1 MKNQTKRWAW
11 LLLLLAAAVLFS
23 GCKVEFPQDR
33 PAESSSLSTQSLPQ
47 SAISTLPEESSLPQA
62 PSQPDGDSTSSQPAD
77 GGESDPASSKPSS
90 PQSKAPQQPADGSS
104 AQSQGSS
111 SQGGGEASVPSPG
124 VPQTLTCTL
133 SIRCD
138 NILKHMDLLDPARR
152 EFVPCLRRY
161 LRRPP
166 GDLPGRQRASTTCLK
181 READAAGIPLTK
193 SGNALFKT
201 IYITSIQNLREKDCG
216 ETGGWM
222 YRVNG
227 QTPGM
232 SCAAYQ
238 LKDGDRVEW
247 DYTVVKGD
255 VGIVEGSQ

>member
-1 MKNQTKRWAW
+1 MKNRTKRWMW
-11 LLLLLAAAVLFS
+11 LLLLLAAAMVFS

-33 PAESSSLSTQSLPQ
+33 LTGESALSTQSLPE
-47 SAISTLPEESSLPQA
+47 SASGALPEESSLPQA
-62 PSQPDGDSTSSQPAD
+62 SSQTDGDSPSSQPAD
-77 GGESDPASSKPSS
+77 GGESSPASSKSTAA
-90 PQSKAPQQPADGSS
+90 QSKAPQQPAASS
-104 AQSQGSS
+104 PAQSQTSTSQGSEEASS
-111 SQGGGEASVPSPG
+111 SSPG

-152 EFVPCLRRY
+152 EFVPASGVIY
-161 LRRPP
+161 AA
-166 GDLPGRQRASTTCLK
+166 RQVTFQEGESVYDVLK

-193 SGNALFKT
+193 SGNALFQT

-216 ETGGWM
+216 EAGGWM

>member
-33 PAESSSLSTQSLPQ
+33 PTESSSLSAQSLPQ

-62 PSQPDGDSTSSQPAD
+62 PSQPDGASLSSQPAN
-77 GGESDPASSKPSS
+77 GGESSPASSKPSS
-90 PQSKAPQQPADGSS
+90 PQSKAPQQPADGSP

-111 SQGGGEASVPSPG
+111 SQGGGEASAPSPG
-124 VPQTLTCTL
+124 APKTLTCTL

-152 EFVPCLRRY
+152 EFVPASGVIY
-161 LRRPP
+161 AA
-166 GDLPGRQRASTTCLK
+166 RQVTFQEGESVYDVLK

-255 VGIVEGSQ
+255 VGVVEGSE

>member
-1 MKNQTKRWAW
+1 MKNRTKRWAW
-11 LLLLLAAAVLFS
+11 LLLLLVAAVLFS

-33 PAESSSLSTQSLPQ
+33 MTGESALSAQSLPE
-47 SAISTLPEESSLPQA
+47 SASSALPEESSLPQA
-62 PSQPDGDSTSSQPAD
+62 STQPDGTSPSSQPAD
-77 GGESDPASSKPSS
+77 GSESGSAASKSS
-90 PQSKAPQQPADGSS
+90 PVQSKAPQQPSGSS
-104 AQSQGSS
+104 PAQSQDSA
-111 SQGGGEASVPSPG
+111 SQGGGEASSPSPG
-124 VPQTLTCTL
+124 APKTLTCTL

-152 EFVPCLRRY
+152 EFVPASGVIY
-161 LRRPP
+161 TA
-166 GDLPGRQRASTTCLK
+166 RQVTFREGESVYDVLK

-201 IYITSIQNLREKDCG
+201 IYITSLQNLREKDCG
-216 ETGGWM
+216 DTSGWM

-227 QTPGM
+227 QSPGI
-232 SCAAYQ
+232 SCAAYR

>member
-1 MKNQTKRWAW
+1 MKNPTKRWAW

-33 PAESSSLSTQSLPQ
+33 LTGESSLSAQSLSE
-47 SAISTLPEESSLPQA
+47 SAISALPEESSLPQA
-62 PSQPDGDSTSSQPAD
+62 SSQPDGASPSSQPAN
-77 GGESDPASSKPSS
+77 GGESGPASSKSTAA
-90 PQSKAPQQPADGSS
+90 QSKDPQQPAASS
-104 AQSQGSS
+104 PAQSQDSA
-111 SQGGGEASVPSPG
+111 SQGGQEASSPSPG

-138 NILKHMDLLDPARR
+138 NILKHMNLLDPARR
-152 EFVPCLRRY
+152 EFVPASGVIY
-161 LRRPP
+161 AA
-166 GDLPGRQRASTTCLK
+166 RQVTFQEGESVYDVLK
-181 READAAGIPLTK
+181 READAAGIPFTK

-216 ETGGWM
+216 EAGGWM

-247 DYTVVKGD
+247 DYTVIKGD
-255 VGIVEGSQ
+255 VGIVEGSE

>member
-1 MKNQTKRWAW
+1 MKNRSKRWAW

-33 PAESSSLSTQSLPQ
+33 LTGESSLSAQSLPE
-47 SAISTLPEESSLPQA
+47 SATSVLPEESSLPQA
-62 PSQPDGDSTSSQPAD
+62 SSQPDGTSLSSQPAN
-77 GGESDPASSKPSS
+77 GGENGTALTKPSS
-90 PQSKAPQQPADGSS
+90 QQSKDPQQPSGSSS
-104 AQSQGSS
+104 AQSQTSASQVGEGASAPSS
-111 SQGGGEASVPSPG
+111 GA
-124 VPQTLTCTL
+124 PQTLTCTL

-152 EFVPCLRRY
+152 EFVPASGVIY
-161 LRRPP
+161 AA
-166 GDLPGRQRASTTCLK
+166 RQVTFQEGESVYDVLK

-216 ETGGWM
+216 EAGGWM

-227 QTPGM
+227 QSPGM
-232 SCAAYQ
+232 SCSAYR

-247 DYTVVKGD
+247 AYTVVKGD